1 MDDDD
6 EPLGGGTTKGYS
18 AAVAYE
24 ESRAAAGQA
33 YNPYGGDKIPA
44 NGIESKPLYNT
55 TVIQGGAQGGGKKRK
70 RKGGG

>member
-6 EPLGGGTTKGYS
+6 EPLGGGGGASNKGYS
-18 AAVAYE
+18 AAIAYE
-24 ESRAAAGQA
+24 ESRAAGQA

-55 TVIQGGAQGGGKKRK
+55 TVIQGP
-70 RKGGG
+70 

>member
-6 EPLGGGTTKGYS
+6 EPLGGGNAAKGKGQGGYS

-24 ESRAAAGQA
+24 ESRAAAVGSA
-33 YNPYGGDKIPA
+33 AEYNPYGGDKIPA

-55 TVIQGGAQGGGKKRK
+55 TVI
-70 RKGGG
+70 